1 MKHTLNI
8 PILGFAA
15 YSGTGKTTLLEA
27 LIPKLTKA
35 GLRIGML
42 KHAHHNFDVDQPGKD
57 SHRLRKAG
65 ASQMLISS
73 RNRFALMTETPESES
88 EFDYLLTRFDEDKLD
103 VVLVEGC
110 KNIAFPKIELHREEV
125 GKPWLHPNDENIIA
139 IASDSGEL
147 DSELPQMNI
156 NDLEAIAQFV
166 IQYVQEA
173 KAPKSKEKEAACCDT
188 LSPAFLSVVQGQE
201 KILSLVNTVSETEA
215 CKIEDAYGRVLA
227 DHVVS
232 PVNVPQYTNSAMDGY
247 AIRGDDVERESYQ
260 VVAKVMAGHAYDKPL
275 EVGQAVK
282 IMTGAPTPINGDT
295 VVMREQA
302 SKDGDTVTFNGASI
316 KTGQNVR
323 QAGED
328 LAIGND
334 VFTAGTRLASPEMGM
349 IASLGFGE
357 ANVFRKLKVAVFST
371 GDEVQAPGTEQKA
384 NSIYDSNRFTIMGM
398 LEKLG
403 CEILDF
409 GILEDNEQLMIEAL
423 ENASAQADVVMTSG
437 GVSVGDADYI
447 KLALDKLGQID
458 FWRIN
463 MRPGRPLAFG
473 QINDK
478 PFFGLPGNP
487 VAVMVSFIN
496 FVEPAL
502 RKMQGEQGWK
512 PLKVSAIATENLR
525 SRQGRTEF
533 SRGIYE
539 LDETG
544 RLTVR
549 TTGKQGSGILR
560 SMSEANCL
568 IEISPA
574 VDTVKAGESV
584 TIIPL
589 QAESRP
595 IQNSK
600 VSMSGLFIDYRKIFQ
615 RDSYGS
621 HHSLH
626 LQRPRQRTDVLVPA
640 TPQHSRSSC
649 RSRRYRYH

>member
-27 LIPKLTKA
+27 LLPKLTEA

-42 KHAHHNFDVDQPGKD
+42 KHAHHNFDVDKPGKD
-57 SHRLRKAG
+57 SYRLRKAG
-65 ASQMLISS
+65 ASQMLIAS
-73 RNRFALMTETPESES
+73 RNRFALMTETPEAEA
-88 EFDYLLTRFDEDKLD
+88 EFEYLLTRFDEDKLD

-125 GKPWLHPNDENIIA
+125 GKPWLYPHDENIIA
-139 IASDSGEL
+139 IASDSAEL

-156 NDLEAIAQFV
+156 NDLDAIAQFV
-166 IQYVQEA
+166 LQYVQEA
-173 KAPKSKEKEAACCDT
+173 KAPKSKEKDAACCDT

-201 KILSLVNTVSETEA
+201 KVLSLVNTVSEIEA
-215 CKIEDAYGRVLA
+215 CKIENAYGRVLA
-227 DHVVS
+227 EDIIS

-247 AIRGDDVERESYQ
+247 AIRSDDVDRDSYQ
-260 VVAKVMAGHAYDKPL
+260 IVAEVMAGHAYDQPL

-282 IMTGAPTPINGDT
+282 IMTGAPTPRNGDT

-302 SKDGDTVTFNGASI
+302 SQEGDKVTFNGAHI
-316 KTGQNVR
+316 KAGQNVR

-328 LAIGND
+328 LAIGSD

-473 QINDK
+473 QINNK

-512 PLKVSAIATENLR
+512 PLKVNAIATENLR

-539 LDETG
+539 LDNTG

-574 VDTVKAGESV
+574 IDTVKAGESV

-589 QAESRP
+589 QGR
-595 IQNSK
+595 I
-600 VSMSGLFIDYRKIFQ
+600 
-615 RDSYGS
+615 
-621 HHSLH
+621 
-626 LQRPRQRTDVLVPA
+626 
-640 TPQHSRSSC
+640 
-649 RSRRYRYH
+649 

>member
-27 LIPKLTKA
+27 LLPKLTEA

-42 KHAHHNFDVDQPGKD
+42 KHAHHNFDVDKPGKD
-57 SHRLRKAG
+57 SYRLRKAG
-65 ASQMLISS
+65 ASQMLIAS
-73 RNRFALMTETPESES
+73 RNRFALMTETPEAEA
-88 EFDYLLTRFDEDKLD
+88 EFEYLLTRFDEDNLD

-125 GKPWLHPNDENIIA
+125 GKPWLYPNDENIIA
-139 IASDSGEL
+139 IASDSAEL

-173 KAPKSKEKEAACCDT
+173 KAPKNKEKDAACCDT

-201 KILSLVNTVSETEA
+201 KILSLVNTVSEIEA
-215 CKIEDAYGRVLA
+215 CKIENAYGRVLA
-227 DHVVS
+227 EHIVS

-247 AIRGDDVERESYQ
+247 AIRSDDVDRDSYQ
-260 VVAKVMAGHAYDKPL
+260 IVAEVMAGHAYDKAL

-282 IMTGAPTPINGDT
+282 IMTGAPTPLNGDT

-302 SKDGDTVTFNGASI
+302 SQEGDNVTFNGANI
-316 KTGQNVR
+316 KAGQNVR

-328 LAIGND
+328 LAIGSD

-473 QINDK
+473 QINNK

-512 PLKVSAIATENLR
+512 PLKVNAIAAENLR

-539 LDETG
+539 LDDTG

-574 VDTVKAGESV
+574 IDTVKAGESV

-589 QAESRP
+589 QGR
-595 IQNSK
+595 I
-600 VSMSGLFIDYRKIFQ
+600 
-615 RDSYGS
+615 
-621 HHSLH
+621 
-626 LQRPRQRTDVLVPA
+626 
-640 TPQHSRSSC
+640 
-649 RSRRYRYH
+649 

>member
-27 LIPKLTKA
+27 LLPKLTEA

-88 EFDYLLTRFDEDKLD
+88 EFDYLLTRFDEEKLD

-201 KILSLVNTVSETEA
+201 KILSLVNTVAETEA
-215 CKIEDAYGRVLA
+215 CKIENAYGRVLA

-247 AIRGDDVERESYQ
+247 AIRGDDIERDNYQ
-260 VVAKVMAGHAYDKPL
+260 VVAEVMAGHAYDQPL

-302 SKDGDTVTFNGASI
+302 TQNGDTVTFNGASI

-328 LAIGND
+328 LAIGSD

-371 GDEVQAPGTEQKA
+371 GDEVQAPGTDQKA

-525 SRQGRTEF
+525 SRLGRTEF

-574 VDTVKAGESV
+574 VDTVKTGESV

-589 QAESRP
+589 QGR
-595 IQNSK
+595 I
-600 VSMSGLFIDYRKIFQ
+600 
-615 RDSYGS
+615 
-621 HHSLH
+621 
-626 LQRPRQRTDVLVPA
+626 
-640 TPQHSRSSC
+640 
-649 RSRRYRYH
+649 

>member
-27 LIPKLTKA
+27 LLPKLTEA

-42 KHAHHNFDVDQPGKD
+42 KHAHHNFDVDKPGKD
-57 SHRLRKAG
+57 SYRLRKAG
-65 ASQMLISS
+65 ASQMLIAS
-73 RNRFALMTETPESES
+73 RNRYALMTETPEAEA
-88 EFDYLLTRFDEDKLD
+88 EFEYLLTRFDEDKLD

-125 GKPWLHPNDENIIA
+125 GKPWLYPHDDNIIA
-139 IASDSGEL
+139 IASDSAEL

-156 NDLEAIAQFV
+156 NDLDAIAQFV
-166 IQYVQEA
+166 LQYVQDA
-173 KAPKSKEKEAACCDT
+173 KAPKSKEKDAACCDT

-201 KILSLVNTVSETEA
+201 KILSLVNTVSEIEA
-215 CKIEDAYGRVLA
+215 CKIENAYGRVLA
-227 DHVVS
+227 EHIIS

-247 AIRGDDVERESYQ
+247 AIRNDDVDRDSYQ
-260 VVAKVMAGHAYDKPL
+260 VVAEVMAGHAYDQPL

-282 IMTGAPTPINGDT
+282 IMTGAPTPRNGDT

-302 SKDGDTVTFNGASI
+302 IQEGDKVTFDGANI
-316 KTGQNVR
+316 KAGQNVR

-328 LAIGND
+328 LAIGSD

-473 QINDK
+473 QINNK

-512 PLKVSAIATENLR
+512 PLKVNAIATENLR

-539 LDETG
+539 LDDTG

-574 VDTVKAGESV
+574 IDTVKAGESV

-589 QAESRP
+589 QGR
-595 IQNSK
+595 I
-600 VSMSGLFIDYRKIFQ
+600 
-615 RDSYGS
+615 
-621 HHSLH
+621 
-626 LQRPRQRTDVLVPA
+626 
-640 TPQHSRSSC
+640 
-649 RSRRYRYH
+649 

>member
-1 MKHTLNI
+1 MKHSLNI

-27 LIPKLTKA
+27 LLPKLTEA

-42 KHAHHNFDVDQPGKD
+42 KHAHHNFDVDKPGKD
-57 SHRLRKAG
+57 SYRLRKAG
-65 ASQMLISS
+65 ASQMLIAS
-73 RNRFALMTETPESES
+73 RNRFALMTETPEAEA
-88 EFDYLLTRFDEDKLD
+88 EFEYLLTRFDEDKLD

-125 GKPWLHPNDENIIA
+125 GKPWLYPHDENIIA
-139 IASDSGEL
+139 IASDTAEL

-156 NDLEAIAQFV
+156 NDLDAIAQFV
-166 IQYVQEA
+166 LQYVQEA
-173 KAPKSKEKEAACCDT
+173 KAPKSKEKDAACCDT

-201 KILSLVNTVSETEA
+201 KILSLVNTVSEIEA
-215 CKIEDAYGRVLA
+215 CKIENAYGRVLA
-227 DHVVS
+227 EDIIS

-247 AIRGDDVERESYQ
+247 AIRSDDVDRDSYQ
-260 VVAKVMAGHAYDKPL
+260 VVAEVMAGHAYDQPL

-282 IMTGAPTPINGDT
+282 IMTGAPTPLNGDT

-302 SKDGDTVTFNGASI
+302 SQEGDKVTFNGSNI
-316 KTGQNVR
+316 KAGQNVR

-328 LAIGND
+328 LAIGSD

-473 QINDK
+473 QINNK

-512 PLKVSAIATENLR
+512 PLKVKAIATENLR
-525 SRQGRTEF
+525 SRQGRSEF

-539 LDETG
+539 LDDTG

-574 VDTVKAGESV
+574 IDTVKAGESV

-589 QAESRP
+589 QGR
-595 IQNSK
+595 I
-600 VSMSGLFIDYRKIFQ
+600 
-615 RDSYGS
+615 
-621 HHSLH
+621 
-626 LQRPRQRTDVLVPA
+626 
-640 TPQHSRSSC
+640 
-649 RSRRYRYH
+649 

>member
-27 LIPKLTKA
+27 LLPKLTEA

-42 KHAHHNFDVDQPGKD
+42 KHAHHNFDVDKPGKD
-57 SHRLRKAG
+57 SYRLRKAG
-65 ASQMLISS
+65 ASQMLIAS
-73 RNRFALMTETPESES
+73 RNRFALMTETPEAEA
-88 EFDYLLTRFDEDKLD
+88 EFEYLLTRFDEDMLD

-125 GKPWLHPNDENIIA
+125 GKPWLYPNDENIIA
-139 IASDSGEL
+139 IASDGGEL

-166 IQYVQEA
+166 IQYVQDA
-173 KAPKSKEKEAACCDT
+173 KAPKNKEKEAACCDT

-201 KILSLVNTVSETEA
+201 KILSLVNTVSEIEA
-215 CKIEDAYGRVLA
+215 CKIENAYGRVLA
-227 DHVVS
+227 EHIVS

-247 AIRGDDVERESYQ
+247 AIRSDDVDRDSYQ
-260 VVAKVMAGHAYDKPL
+260 VIAEVMAGHAYDQPL

-282 IMTGAPTPINGDT
+282 IMTGAPTPRNGDT

-302 SKDGDTVTFNGASI
+302 IQEGDKVTFNGANI
-316 KTGQNVR
+316 KAGQNVR

-328 LAIGND
+328 LAIGSD

-371 GDEVQAPGTEQKA
+371 GDEVQPPGTEQKA

-473 QINDK
+473 QINNK

-512 PLKVSAIATENLR
+512 PLKVNAIATENLR

-533 SRGIYE
+533 SRGVYE
-539 LDETG
+539 LDATG

-574 VDTVKAGESV
+574 IDTVKAGESV

-589 QAESRP
+589 QGR
-595 IQNSK
+595 I
-600 VSMSGLFIDYRKIFQ
+600 
-615 RDSYGS
+615 
-621 HHSLH
+621 
-626 LQRPRQRTDVLVPA
+626 
-640 TPQHSRSSC
+640 
-649 RSRRYRYH
+649 

>member
-27 LIPKLTKA
+27 LLPKLAEA

-42 KHAHHNFDVDQPGKD
+42 KHAHHNFDVDKPGKD
-57 SHRLRKAG
+57 SYRLRKAG
-65 ASQMLISS
+65 ASQMLIAS
-73 RNRFALMTETPESES
+73 RNRFALMTETPEAEA
-88 EFDYLLTRFDEDKLD
+88 EFEYLLTRFDEDKLD

-125 GKPWLHPNDENIIA
+125 GKPWLYPHDENIIA
-139 IASDSGEL
+139 IASDSAEL

-156 NDLEAIAQFV
+156 NDLDAIAQFV
-166 IQYVQEA
+166 LQYVQEA
-173 KAPKSKEKEAACCDT
+173 KAPKSKEKDAACCDT

-201 KILSLVNTVSETEA
+201 KILSLVNTVSEIEA
-215 CKIEDAYGRVLA
+215 CKIENAYGRVLA
-227 DHVVS
+227 EYIVS

-247 AIRGDDVERESYQ
+247 AIRSDDVDRDSYQ
-260 VVAKVMAGHAYDKPL
+260 VVAEVMAGHAYDQPL

-282 IMTGAPTPINGDT
+282 IMTGAPTPLNGDT

-302 SKDGDTVTFNGASI
+302 SQEGDKVTFNGAHI
-316 KTGQNVR
+316 KAGQNVR

-328 LAIGND
+328 LTIGSD

-473 QINDK
+473 QINNK

-512 PLKVSAIATENLR
+512 PLKVNAIATENLR

-539 LDETG
+539 LDDTG

-549 TTGKQGSGILR
+549 TTGKQGSGILH

-574 VDTVKAGESV
+574 IDTVKAGESV

-589 QAESRP
+589 QGR
-595 IQNSK
+595 I
-600 VSMSGLFIDYRKIFQ
+600 
-615 RDSYGS
+615 
-621 HHSLH
+621 
-626 LQRPRQRTDVLVPA
+626 
-640 TPQHSRSSC
+640 
-649 RSRRYRYH
+649 

>member
-27 LIPKLTKA
+27 LLPKLTEA

-42 KHAHHNFDVDQPGKD
+42 KHAHHNFDVDKPGKD
-57 SHRLRKAG
+57 SYRLRKAG
-65 ASQMLISS
+65 ASQMLIAS
-73 RNRFALMTETPESES
+73 RNRFALMTETPEAEA
-88 EFDYLLTRFDEDKLD
+88 EFEYLLTRFDEDKLD

-125 GKPWLHPNDENIIA
+125 GKPWLYPHDENIIA
-139 IASDSGEL
+139 IASDSAEL

-173 KAPKSKEKEAACCDT
+173 KAPKNKEKEAACCDT

-201 KILSLVNTVSETEA
+201 KILSLVNTVSEIEA
-215 CKIEDAYGRVLA
+215 CKIENAYGRVLA
-227 DHVVS
+227 EHIIS

-247 AIRGDDVERESYQ
+247 AIRSDDVDRDSYQ
-260 VVAKVMAGHAYDKPL
+260 VIAEVMAGHAYDQPL

-282 IMTGAPTPINGDT
+282 IMTGAPTPLNGDT

-302 SKDGDTVTFNGASI
+302 SQEGDKVTFNGANI
-316 KTGQNVR
+316 KAGQNVR

-328 LAIGND
+328 LVIGSD

-473 QINDK
+473 QINNK

-512 PLKVSAIATENLR
+512 PLKVNAIATENLR

-539 LDETG
+539 LDDTG

-574 VDTVKAGESV
+574 IDTVKAGESV

-589 QAESRP
+589 QGR
-595 IQNSK
+595 I
-600 VSMSGLFIDYRKIFQ
+600 
-615 RDSYGS
+615 
-621 HHSLH
+621 
-626 LQRPRQRTDVLVPA
+626 
-640 TPQHSRSSC
+640 
-649 RSRRYRYH
+649 

>member
-27 LIPKLTKA
+27 LLPKLTEA

-42 KHAHHNFDVDQPGKD
+42 KHAHHNFDVDKPGKD
-57 SHRLRKAG
+57 SYRLRKAG
-65 ASQMLISS
+65 ASQMLIAS
-73 RNRFALMTETPESES
+73 RNRFALMTETPEAEA
-88 EFDYLLTRFDEDKLD
+88 EFEYLLTRFDEDMLD

-125 GKPWLHPNDENIIA
+125 GKPWLYPNDENIIA
-139 IASDSGEL
+139 IASDGGEL

-173 KAPKSKEKEAACCDT
+173 NAPKNKEKEAACCDT

-201 KILSLVNTVSETEA
+201 KILSLVNTVSEIEA
-215 CKIEDAYGRVLA
+215 CKIENAYGRVLA
-227 DHVVS
+227 EHIVS

-247 AIRGDDVERESYQ
+247 AIRSDDVDRDSYQ
-260 VVAKVMAGHAYDKPL
+260 VVAEVMAGHAYEQPL
-275 EVGQAVK
+275 EVGQTVK
-282 IMTGAPTPINGDT
+282 IMTGAPTPRNGDT

-302 SKDGDTVTFNGASI
+302 IQEGDKVTFNGANI
-316 KTGQNVR
+316 KAGQNVR

-328 LAIGND
+328 LAIGSD

-473 QINDK
+473 QINNK

-512 PLKVSAIATENLR
+512 PLKVNAIATENLR

-533 SRGIYE
+533 SRGVYE
-539 LDETG
+539 LDATG

-574 VDTVKAGESV
+574 IDTVKAGESV

-589 QAESRP
+589 QGR
-595 IQNSK
+595 I
-600 VSMSGLFIDYRKIFQ
+600 
-615 RDSYGS
+615 
-621 HHSLH
+621 
-626 LQRPRQRTDVLVPA
+626 
-640 TPQHSRSSC
+640 
-649 RSRRYRYH
+649 

>member
-27 LIPKLTKA
+27 LLPKLTEA

-42 KHAHHNFDVDQPGKD
+42 KHAHHNFDVDKPGKD
-57 SHRLRKAG
+57 SYRLRKAG
-65 ASQMLISS
+65 ASQMLIAS
-73 RNRFALMTETPESES
+73 RNRFALMTETPEAEA
-88 EFDYLLTRFDEDKLD
+88 EFEYLLTRFDEDKLD

-125 GKPWLHPNDENIIA
+125 GKPWLYPHDENIIA
-139 IASDSGEL
+139 IASDSAEL

-156 NDLEAIAQFV
+156 NDLDAIAQFV
-166 IQYVQEA
+166 LQYVQDA
-173 KAPKSKEKEAACCDT
+173 KAPKSKEKDAACCDT

-201 KILSLVNTVSETEA
+201 KILSLVNTVSEIEA
-215 CKIEDAYGRVLA
+215 CKIENAYGRVLA
-227 DHVVS
+227 EDIIS

-247 AIRGDDVERESYQ
+247 AIRSDDVDRDSYQ
-260 VVAKVMAGHAYDKPL
+260 IVAEVMAGHAYDQPL

-282 IMTGAPTPINGDT
+282 IMTGAPTPRNGDT

-302 SKDGDTVTFNGASI
+302 SQEGDKVTFNGANI
-316 KTGQNVR
+316 KAGQNVR

-328 LAIGND
+328 LAIGSD
-334 VFTAGTRLASPEMGM
+334 VFTVGTRLASPEMGM

-473 QINDK
+473 QINNK

-512 PLKVSAIATENLR
+512 PLKVNAIATENLR

-539 LDETG
+539 LDNTG

-574 VDTVKAGESV
+574 IDTVKAGESV

-589 QAESRP
+589 QGR
-595 IQNSK
+595 I
-600 VSMSGLFIDYRKIFQ
+600 
-615 RDSYGS
+615 
-621 HHSLH
+621 
-626 LQRPRQRTDVLVPA
+626 
-640 TPQHSRSSC
+640 
-649 RSRRYRYH
+649 

>member
-27 LIPKLTKA
+27 LLPKLTDA

-147 DSELPQMNI
+147 DSDLPQMNI

-166 IQYVQEA
+166 IEYVQEA

-260 VVAKVMAGHAYDKPL
+260 VVAEVMAGHAYDQPL

-302 SKDGDTVTFNGASI
+302 KQDGDTVTFNGASI

-328 LAIGND
+328 LAIGSD

-589 QAESRP
+589 QGR
-595 IQNSK
+595 I
-600 VSMSGLFIDYRKIFQ
+600 
-615 RDSYGS
+615 
-621 HHSLH
+621 
-626 LQRPRQRTDVLVPA
+626 
-640 TPQHSRSSC
+640 
-649 RSRRYRYH
+649 

>member
-27 LIPKLTKA
+27 LLPKLTEA

-42 KHAHHNFDVDQPGKD
+42 KHAHHNFDVDKPGKD
-57 SHRLRKAG
+57 SYRLRKAG
-65 ASQMLISS
+65 ASQMLIAS
-73 RNRFALMTETPESES
+73 RNRFALMTETPEAEA
-88 EFDYLLTRFDEDKLD
+88 EFEYLLTRFDEDKLD

-125 GKPWLHPNDENIIA
+125 GKPWLYPHDENIIA
-139 IASDSGEL
+139 IASDTAEL

-156 NDLEAIAQFV
+156 NDLDAIAQFV
-166 IQYVQEA
+166 LQYVQDA
-173 KAPKSKEKEAACCDT
+173 KAPKSKEKDAACCDT
-188 LSPAFLSVVQGQE
+188 LSPAFLSMVQGQE
-201 KILSLVNTVSETEA
+201 KILSLVNTVSEIEA
-215 CKIEDAYGRVLA
+215 CKIENAYGRVLA
-227 DHVVS
+227 EDIIS

-247 AIRGDDVERESYQ
+247 AIRSDDVDRSSYQ
-260 VVAKVMAGHAYDKPL
+260 IVAEVMAGHAYDQPL

-282 IMTGAPTPINGDT
+282 IMTGAPTPRNGDT

-302 SKDGDTVTFNGASI
+302 SQEGDKVTFNGAHI
-316 KTGQNVR
+316 KAGQNVR

-328 LAIGND
+328 LAIGSD

-473 QINDK
+473 QINNK

-512 PLKVSAIATENLR
+512 PLKVNAIATENLR

-539 LDETG
+539 LDDTG

-574 VDTVKAGESV
+574 IDTVKAGESV

-589 QAESRP
+589 QGR
-595 IQNSK
+595 I
-600 VSMSGLFIDYRKIFQ
+600 
-615 RDSYGS
+615 
-621 HHSLH
+621 
-626 LQRPRQRTDVLVPA
+626 
-640 TPQHSRSSC
+640 
-649 RSRRYRYH
+649 

>member
-27 LIPKLTKA
+27 LLPKLTEA

-42 KHAHHNFDVDQPGKD
+42 KHAHHNFDVDKPGKD
-57 SHRLRKAG
+57 SYRLRKAG
-65 ASQMLISS
+65 ASQMLIAS
-73 RNRFALMTETPESES
+73 RNRFALMTETPEAEA
-88 EFDYLLTRFDEDKLD
+88 EFEYLLTRFDEDKLD

-125 GKPWLHPNDENIIA
+125 GKPWLYPHDENIIA
-139 IASDSGEL
+139 IASDSAEL

-156 NDLEAIAQFV
+156 NDLDAIAQF
-166 IQYVQEA
+166 ILQYVQDA
-173 KAPKSKEKEAACCDT
+173 KAPKSKEKDAACCDT

-201 KILSLVNTVSETEA
+201 KILSLVNTVSEIEA
-215 CKIEDAYGRVLA
+215 CKIENAYGRVLA
-227 DHVVS
+227 EDIIS

-247 AIRGDDVERESYQ
+247 AIRSDDVDRDSYQ
-260 VVAKVMAGHAYDKPL
+260 VVAEVMAGHAYDQPL
-275 EVGQAVK
+275 QVGQAVK
-282 IMTGAPTPINGDT
+282 IMTGAPTPLNGDT

-302 SKDGDTVTFNGASI
+302 SQEGDKVTFNGAHI
-316 KTGQNVR
+316 KAGQNVR

-328 LAIGND
+328 LAIGSD

-473 QINDK
+473 QINNK

-512 PLKVSAIATENLR
+512 PLKVNAIATENLR

-539 LDETG
+539 LDDTG

-574 VDTVKAGESV
+574 IDTVKAGESV

-589 QAESRP
+589 QGR
-595 IQNSK
+595 I
-600 VSMSGLFIDYRKIFQ
+600 
-615 RDSYGS
+615 
-621 HHSLH
+621 
-626 LQRPRQRTDVLVPA
+626 
-640 TPQHSRSSC
+640 
-649 RSRRYRYH
+649 

>member
-27 LIPKLTKA
+27 LLPKLTEA

-42 KHAHHNFDVDQPGKD
+42 KHAHHNFDVDKPGKD
-57 SHRLRKAG
+57 SYRLRKAG
-65 ASQMLISS
+65 ASQMLIAS
-73 RNRFALMTETPESES
+73 RNRFALMTETPEAEA
-88 EFDYLLTRFDEDKLD
+88 EFEYLLTRFDEDKLD

-125 GKPWLHPNDENIIA
+125 GKPWLYPHDENIIA
-139 IASDSGEL
+139 IASDTAEL

-156 NDLEAIAQFV
+156 NDLDAIAQFV
-166 IQYVQEA
+166 LQYVQEA
-173 KAPKSKEKEAACCDT
+173 KAPKSKEKDAACCDT

-201 KILSLVNTVSETEA
+201 KILSLVNTVSEIEA
-215 CKIEDAYGRVLA
+215 CKIENAYGRVLA
-227 DHVVS
+227 EHIIS

-247 AIRGDDVERESYQ
+247 AIRSDDVDRSSYQ
-260 VVAKVMAGHAYDKPL
+260 IVAEVMAGHAYDQPL

-282 IMTGAPTPINGDT
+282 IMTGAPTPRNGDT

-302 SKDGDTVTFNGASI
+302 SQEGDKVTFNGSNI
-316 KTGQNVR
+316 KAGQNVR

-328 LAIGND
+328 LAIGSD

-357 ANVFRKLKVAVFST
+357 ANVFRKLRVAVFST

-473 QINDK
+473 QINNK

-512 PLKVSAIATENLR
+512 PLKVNAIATENLR

-539 LDETG
+539 LDDTG

-574 VDTVKAGESV
+574 IDTVKAGESV

-589 QAESRP
+589 QGR
-595 IQNSK
+595 I
-600 VSMSGLFIDYRKIFQ
+600 
-615 RDSYGS
+615 
-621 HHSLH
+621 
-626 LQRPRQRTDVLVPA
+626 
-640 TPQHSRSSC
+640 
-649 RSRRYRYH
+649 

>member
-27 LIPKLTKA
+27 LLPKLTEA

-88 EFDYLLTRFDEDKLD
+88 EFDYLLTRFDEEKLD

-188 LSPAFLSVVQGQE
+188 LSPAFLSVAQGQE
-201 KILSLVNTVSETEA
+201 KILSLVNTVAETEA

-260 VVAKVMAGHAYDKPL
+260 VVAEVMAGHAYDQPL

-302 SKDGDTVTFNGASI
+302 TQDGDTVTFNGASI

-328 LAIGND
+328 LAIGSD

-371 GDEVQAPGTEQKA
+371 GDEVQAPGTDQKA

-423 ENASAQADVVMTSG
+423 EKASAQADVVMTSG

-574 VDTVKAGESV
+574 VDIVKTGESV

-589 QAESRP
+589 QGR
-595 IQNSK
+595 I
-600 VSMSGLFIDYRKIFQ
+600 
-615 RDSYGS
+615 
-621 HHSLH
+621 
-626 LQRPRQRTDVLVPA
+626 
-640 TPQHSRSSC
+640 
-649 RSRRYRYH
+649 

>member
-27 LIPKLTKA
+27 LLPKLTEA

-42 KHAHHNFDVDQPGKD
+42 KHAHHNFDVDKPGKD
-57 SHRLRKAG
+57 SYRLRKAG
-65 ASQMLISS
+65 ASQMLIAS
-73 RNRFALMTETPESES
+73 RNRFALMTETPEAEA
-88 EFDYLLTRFDEDKLD
+88 EFEYLLTRFDEDKLD

-125 GKPWLHPNDENIIA
+125 GKPWLYPHDENIIA
-139 IASDSGEL
+139 IASDTAEL

-156 NDLEAIAQFV
+156 NDLDAIAQFV
-166 IQYVQEA
+166 LQYVQDA
-173 KAPKSKEKEAACCDT
+173 KAPKSKEKDAACCDT

-201 KILSLVNTVSETEA
+201 KILSLVNTVSEIEA
-215 CKIEDAYGRVLA
+215 CKIENAYGRVLA
-227 DHVVS
+227 EDIIS

-247 AIRGDDVERESYQ
+247 AIRSDDVDRDSYQ
-260 VVAKVMAGHAYDKPL
+260 IVAEVMAGHAYDQPL

-282 IMTGAPTPINGDT
+282 IMTGAPTPRNGDT

-302 SKDGDTVTFNGASI
+302 SQEGDKVTFNGANI
-316 KTGQNVR
+316 KAGQNVR

-328 LAIGND
+328 LAIGSD
-334 VFTAGTRLASPEMGM
+334 VFTVGTRLASPEMGM

-473 QINDK
+473 QINNK

-512 PLKVSAIATENLR
+512 PLKVNAIATENLR

-539 LDETG
+539 LDDTG

-574 VDTVKAGESV
+574 IDTVKAGESV

-589 QAESRP
+589 QGR
-595 IQNSK
+595 I
-600 VSMSGLFIDYRKIFQ
+600 
-615 RDSYGS
+615 
-621 HHSLH
+621 
-626 LQRPRQRTDVLVPA
+626 
-640 TPQHSRSSC
+640 
-649 RSRRYRYH
+649 

>member
-27 LIPKLTKA
+27 LLPKLTEA

-42 KHAHHNFDVDQPGKD
+42 KHAHHNFDVDKPGKD
-57 SHRLRKAG
+57 SYRLRKAG
-65 ASQMLISS
+65 ASQMLIAS
-73 RNRFALMTETPESES
+73 RNRFALMTETPEAEA
-88 EFDYLLTRFDEDKLD
+88 EFEYLLTRFDEDKLD

-125 GKPWLHPNDENIIA
+125 GKPWLYPHDENIIA
-139 IASDSGEL
+139 IASDTAEL

-156 NDLEAIAQFV
+156 NDLDAIAQFV
-166 IQYVQEA
+166 LQYVQDA
-173 KAPKSKEKEAACCDT
+173 KAPKSKEKDAASCDT

-201 KILSLVNTVSETEA
+201 KILSLVNTVSEIEA
-215 CKIEDAYGRVLA
+215 CKIENAYGRVLA
-227 DHVVS
+227 EHIIS

-247 AIRGDDVERESYQ
+247 AIRSDDVDRDSYQ
-260 VVAKVMAGHAYDKPL
+260 VVAEVMAGHAYDQPL

-282 IMTGAPTPINGDT
+282 IMTGAPTPLNSNT

-302 SKDGDTVTFNGASI
+302 SQEGDKVTFNGAHI
-316 KTGQNVR
+316 KAGQNVR

-328 LAIGND
+328 LTIGSD

-357 ANVFRKLKVAVFST
+357 TNVFRKLKVAVFST

-473 QINDK
+473 QINNK

-512 PLKVSAIATENLR
+512 PLKVNAISTENLR

-539 LDETG
+539 LDDTG

-574 VDTVKAGESV
+574 IDTVKAGESV

-589 QAESRP
+589 QGR
-595 IQNSK
+595 I
-600 VSMSGLFIDYRKIFQ
+600 
-615 RDSYGS
+615 
-621 HHSLH
+621 
-626 LQRPRQRTDVLVPA
+626 
-640 TPQHSRSSC
+640 
-649 RSRRYRYH
+649 

>member
-8 PILGFAA
+8 PIIGFAA

-27 LIPKLTKA
+27 LLPKLTEA

-42 KHAHHNFDVDQPGKD
+42 KHAHHNFDVDKPGKD
-57 SHRLRKAG
+57 SYRLRKAG
-65 ASQMLISS
+65 ASQMLIAS
-73 RNRFALMTETPESES
+73 RNRFALMTETPEAEA
-88 EFDYLLTRFDEDKLD
+88 EFEYLLTRFDEDKLD

-125 GKPWLHPNDENIIA
+125 GKPWLYPHDENIIA
-139 IASDSGEL
+139 IASDTAEL

-156 NDLEAIAQFV
+156 NDLDAIAQFV
-166 IQYVQEA
+166 LQYVQEA
-173 KAPKSKEKEAACCDT
+173 KAPKSKEKDAACCDT

-201 KILSLVNTVSETEA
+201 KILSLVNTVSEIEA
-215 CKIEDAYGRVLA
+215 CKIENAYGRVLA
-227 DHVVS
+227 EDIIS

-247 AIRGDDVERESYQ
+247 AIRSDDVDRDSYQ
-260 VVAKVMAGHAYDKPL
+260 VVAEVMAGHAYDQPL

-282 IMTGAPTPINGDT
+282 IMTGAPTPLNGDT

-302 SKDGDTVTFNGASI
+302 SQEGDNVTFNGAHI
-316 KTGQNVR
+316 KAGQNVR

-328 LAIGND
+328 LAIGSD

-473 QINDK
+473 QINNK

-512 PLKVSAIATENLR
+512 PLKVNAIATENLR

-533 SRGIYE
+533 SRGVYE
-539 LDETG
+539 LDDTG

-574 VDTVKAGESV
+574 IDTVKAGESV

-589 QAESRP
+589 QGR
-595 IQNSK
+595 I
-600 VSMSGLFIDYRKIFQ
+600 
-615 RDSYGS
+615 
-621 HHSLH
+621 
-626 LQRPRQRTDVLVPA
+626 
-640 TPQHSRSSC
+640 
-649 RSRRYRYH
+649 

>member
-27 LIPKLTKA
+27 LLPKLTEA

-42 KHAHHNFDVDQPGKD
+42 KHAHHNFDVDKPGKD
-57 SHRLRKAG
+57 SYRLRKAG
-65 ASQMLISS
+65 ASQMLIAS
-73 RNRFALMTETPESES
+73 RNRFALMTETPEAEA
-88 EFDYLLTRFDEDKLD
+88 EFEFLLTRFDEDKLD

-125 GKPWLHPNDENIIA
+125 GKPWLYPNDENIIA
-139 IASDSGEL
+139 IASDGGEL

-173 KAPKSKEKEAACCDT
+173 KAPKNKEKEAACCDT

-201 KILSLVNTVSETEA
+201 KILSLVNTVSEIEA
-215 CKIEDAYGRVLA
+215 CKIENAYGRVLA
-227 DHVVS
+227 EHIVS

-247 AIRGDDVERESYQ
+247 AIRSDDVDRDSYQ
-260 VVAKVMAGHAYDKPL
+260 VVVEVMAGHAYDQPL
-275 EVGQAVK
+275 DVGQAVK
-282 IMTGAPTPINGDT
+282 IMTGAPTPRNGDT

-302 SKDGDTVTFNGASI
+302 SQEGDKVTFNGANI
-316 KTGQNVR
+316 KAGQNVR

-328 LAIGND
+328 LAIGSD

-357 ANVFRKLKVAVFST
+357 ANVFRKVKVAVFST

-409 GILEDNEQLMIEAL
+409 GILEDNEKLMIEAL

-473 QINDK
+473 QINNK

-512 PLKVSAIATENLR
+512 PLKVNAIATENLR

-533 SRGIYE
+533 SRGVYE
-539 LDETG
+539 LDATG

-574 VDTVKAGESV
+574 IDTVKAGESV

-589 QAESRP
+589 QGR
-595 IQNSK
+595 I
-600 VSMSGLFIDYRKIFQ
+600 
-615 RDSYGS
+615 
-621 HHSLH
+621 
-626 LQRPRQRTDVLVPA
+626 
-640 TPQHSRSSC
+640 
-649 RSRRYRYH
+649 

>member
-27 LIPKLTKA
+27 LLPKLTEA

-42 KHAHHNFDVDQPGKD
+42 KHAHHNFDVDKPGKD
-57 SHRLRKAG
+57 SYRLRKAG
-65 ASQMLISS
+65 ASQMLIAS
-73 RNRFALMTETPESES
+73 RNRFALMTETPEAEA
-88 EFDYLLTRFDEDKLD
+88 EFEYLLTRFDEDKLD

-125 GKPWLHPNDENIIA
+125 GKPWLYPHDDNIIA
-139 IASDSGEL
+139 IASDTAEL

-156 NDLEAIAQFV
+156 NDLDAIAQFV
-166 IQYVQEA
+166 LQYVQEA
-173 KAPKSKEKEAACCDT
+173 KAPKSKEKDAACCDT

-201 KILSLVNTVSETEA
+201 KILSLVNTVSEIEA
-215 CKIEDAYGRVLA
+215 CKIENAYGRVLA
-227 DHVVS
+227 EHIVS

-247 AIRGDDVERESYQ
+247 AIRSDDVDRDSYQ
-260 VVAKVMAGHAYDKPL
+260 VVAEVMAGHAYDQPL

-282 IMTGAPTPINGDT
+282 IMTGAPTPLNGDT

-302 SKDGDTVTFNGASI
+302 SQEGDKVTFDGANI
-316 KTGQNVR
+316 KAGQNVR

-328 LAIGND
+328 LAIGSD

-463 MRPGRPLAFG
+463 IRPGRPLAFG
-473 QINDK
+473 QINNK

-512 PLKVSAIATENLR
+512 PLKVNAIATENLR

-539 LDETG
+539 LDDTG

-574 VDTVKAGESV
+574 IDTVKAGESV

-589 QAESRP
+589 QGR
-595 IQNSK
+595 I
-600 VSMSGLFIDYRKIFQ
+600 
-615 RDSYGS
+615 
-621 HHSLH
+621 
-626 LQRPRQRTDVLVPA
+626 
-640 TPQHSRSSC
+640 
-649 RSRRYRYH
+649 

>member
-27 LIPKLTKA
+27 LLPKLTEA

-42 KHAHHNFDVDQPGKD
+42 KHAHHNFDVDKPGKD
-57 SHRLRKAG
+57 SYRLRKAG
-65 ASQMLISS
+65 ASQMLIAS
-73 RNRFALMTETPESES
+73 RNRFALMTETPEAEA
-88 EFDYLLTRFDEDKLD
+88 EFEYLLTRFDEDKLD

-125 GKPWLHPNDENIIA
+125 GKPWLYPHDENIIA
-139 IASDSGEL
+139 IASDSAEL

-156 NDLEAIAQFV
+156 NDLDAIAQFV
-166 IQYVQEA
+166 LQYVQDA
-173 KAPKSKEKEAACCDT
+173 KAPKSKEKDAACCDT

-201 KILSLVNTVSETEA
+201 KILSLVNTVSEIEA
-215 CKIEDAYGRVLA
+215 CKIENAYGRVLA
-227 DHVVS
+227 EHIIS

-247 AIRGDDVERESYQ
+247 AIRSDDVDRDSYQ
-260 VVAKVMAGHAYDKPL
+260 VVAEVMAGHAYDQPL
-275 EVGQAVK
+275 QVGQAVK
-282 IMTGAPTPINGDT
+282 IMTGAPTPLNGDT

-302 SKDGDTVTFNGASI
+302 SQEGDKVTFNGAHI
-316 KTGQNVR
+316 KAGQNVR

-328 LAIGND
+328 LAIGSD

-349 IASLGFGE
+349 TASLGFGE

-473 QINDK
+473 QINNK

-512 PLKVSAIATENLR
+512 PLKVNAIATENLR

-539 LDETG
+539 LDDTG

-574 VDTVKAGESV
+574 IDTVKAGESV

-589 QAESRP
+589 QGR
-595 IQNSK
+595 I
-600 VSMSGLFIDYRKIFQ
+600 
-615 RDSYGS
+615 
-621 HHSLH
+621 
-626 LQRPRQRTDVLVPA
+626 
-640 TPQHSRSSC
+640 
-649 RSRRYRYH
+649 

>member
-27 LIPKLTKA
+27 LLPKLTEA

-42 KHAHHNFDVDQPGKD
+42 KHAHHNFDVDKPGKD
-57 SHRLRKAG
+57 SYRLRKAG
-65 ASQMLISS
+65 ASQMLIAS
-73 RNRFALMTETPESES
+73 RNRFALMTETPEAEA
-88 EFDYLLTRFDEDKLD
+88 EFEYLLTRFDEDKLD

-125 GKPWLHPNDENIIA
+125 GKPWLYPHDENIIA
-139 IASDSGEL
+139 IASDSAEL

-156 NDLEAIAQFV
+156 NDLDAIAQFV
-166 IQYVQEA
+166 LQYVQDA
-173 KAPKSKEKEAACCDT
+173 KAPKSKEKDAACCDT

-201 KILSLVNTVSETEA
+201 KVLSLVNTVSEIEA
-215 CKIEDAYGRVLA
+215 CKIENAYGRVLA
-227 DHVVS
+227 EDIIS

-247 AIRGDDVERESYQ
+247 AIRSDDVDRDSYQ
-260 VVAKVMAGHAYDKPL
+260 VVAEVMAGHAYDQPL

-282 IMTGAPTPINGDT
+282 IMTGAPTPLNGDT

-302 SKDGDTVTFNGASI
+302 SQEGDKVTFDGANI
-316 KTGQNVR
+316 KAGQNVR

-328 LAIGND
+328 LAIGSD

-473 QINDK
+473 QINNK

-512 PLKVSAIATENLR
+512 PLKVNAIATENLR

-539 LDETG
+539 LDDTD

-574 VDTVKAGESV
+574 IDTVKAGESV

-589 QAESRP
+589 QGR
-595 IQNSK
+595 I
-600 VSMSGLFIDYRKIFQ
+600 
-615 RDSYGS
+615 
-621 HHSLH
+621 
-626 LQRPRQRTDVLVPA
+626 
-640 TPQHSRSSC
+640 
-649 RSRRYRYH
+649 

>member
-27 LIPKLTKA
+27 LLPKLTEA

-42 KHAHHNFDVDQPGKD
+42 KHAHHNFDVDKPGKD
-57 SHRLRKAG
+57 SYRLRKAG
-65 ASQMLISS
+65 ASQMLIAS
-73 RNRFALMTETPESES
+73 RNRFALMTETPEAEA
-88 EFDYLLTRFDEDKLD
+88 EFEYLLTRFDEDKLD

-125 GKPWLHPNDENIIA
+125 GKPWLYPHDENIIA
-139 IASDSGEL
+139 IASDSAEL

-156 NDLEAIAQFV
+156 NDLNAIAQFV
-166 IQYVQEA
+166 LQYVQDA
-173 KAPKSKEKEAACCDT
+173 KAPKSKEKDAACCDT

-201 KILSLVNTVSETEA
+201 KILSLVNTVSEIEA
-215 CKIEDAYGRVLA
+215 CKIENAYGRVLA
-227 DHVVS
+227 EHIIS

-247 AIRGDDVERESYQ
+247 AIRSDDIERDSYQ
-260 VVAKVMAGHAYDKPL
+260 VVAEVMAGHAYDQPL

-282 IMTGAPTPINGDT
+282 IMTGAPTPLNGDT

-302 SKDGDTVTFNGASI
+302 SQEGDKVTFNGANI
-316 KTGQNVR
+316 KAGQNVR

-328 LAIGND
+328 LAIGSD

-473 QINDK
+473 QINNK

-512 PLKVSAIATENLR
+512 PLKVNAIATENLR

-539 LDETG
+539 LDNTG

-574 VDTVKAGESV
+574 IDTVKAGESV

-589 QAESRP
+589 QGR
-595 IQNSK
+595 I
-600 VSMSGLFIDYRKIFQ
+600 
-615 RDSYGS
+615 
-621 HHSLH
+621 
-626 LQRPRQRTDVLVPA
+626 
-640 TPQHSRSSC
+640 
-649 RSRRYRYH
+649 

>member
-27 LIPKLTKA
+27 LLPKLTEA

-42 KHAHHNFDVDQPGKD
+42 KHAHHNFDVDKPGKD
-57 SHRLRKAG
+57 SYRLRKAG
-65 ASQMLISS
+65 ASQMLIAS
-73 RNRFALMTETPESES
+73 RNRYALMTETPEAEA
-88 EFDYLLTRFDEDKLD
+88 EFEYLLTRFDEDKLD

-110 KNIAFPKIELHREEV
+110 KNIAFPKIELHREQV
-125 GKPWLHPNDENIIA
+125 GKPWLYPHDDNIIA
-139 IASDSGEL
+139 IASDSAEL

-156 NDLEAIAQFV
+156 NDLDAIAQFV
-166 IQYVQEA
+166 LQYVQDA
-173 KAPKSKEKEAACCDT
+173 KAPKSKEKDAACCDT

-201 KILSLVNTVSETEA
+201 KILSLVNTVSEIEA
-215 CKIEDAYGRVLA
+215 CKIENAYGRVLA
-227 DHVVS
+227 EHIIS

-247 AIRGDDVERESYQ
+247 AIRSDDVDRDSYQ
-260 VVAKVMAGHAYDKPL
+260 VVAEVMAGHAYDQPL

-282 IMTGAPTPINGDT
+282 IMTGAPTPLNGDT

-302 SKDGDTVTFNGASI
+302 SQEGDKVTFNGSNI
-316 KTGQNVR
+316 KAGQNVR

-328 LAIGND
+328 LAIGSD

-398 LEKLG
+398 LEKLS

-473 QINDK
+473 QINNK

-512 PLKVSAIATENLR
+512 PLKVNAIATENLR

-539 LDETG
+539 LDDTG

-574 VDTVKAGESV
+574 IDTVKAGESV

-589 QAESRP
+589 QGR
-595 IQNSK
+595 I
-600 VSMSGLFIDYRKIFQ
+600 
-615 RDSYGS
+615 
-621 HHSLH
+621 
-626 LQRPRQRTDVLVPA
+626 
-640 TPQHSRSSC
+640 
-649 RSRRYRYH
+649 

>member
-27 LIPKLTKA
+27 LLPKLTEA

-42 KHAHHNFDVDQPGKD
+42 KHAHHNFDVDKPGKD
-57 SHRLRKAG
+57 SYRLRKAG
-65 ASQMLISS
+65 ASQMLIAS
-73 RNRFALMTETPESES
+73 RNRFALMTETPEAEA

-125 GKPWLHPNDENIIA
+125 GKPWLYPHDDNIIA
-139 IASDSGEL
+139 IASDSAEL

-156 NDLEAIAQFV
+156 NDLDAIAQFV
-166 IQYVQEA
+166 LQYVQDT
-173 KAPKSKEKEAACCDT
+173 KAPKSKEKDAACCDT

-201 KILSLVNTVSETEA
+201 KILSLVNTVSEIEA
-215 CKIEDAYGRVLA
+215 CKIENAYGRVLA
-227 DHVVS
+227 EHIIS

-247 AIRGDDVERESYQ
+247 AIRSDDVDRDSYQ
-260 VVAKVMAGHAYDKPL
+260 VVAEVMAGHTYDQPL

-282 IMTGAPTPINGDT
+282 IMTGAPTPLNGDT

-302 SKDGDTVTFNGASI
+302 SQEGDKVTFNGANI
-316 KTGQNVR
+316 KAGQNVR

-328 LAIGND
+328 LAIGSD

-473 QINDK
+473 QINNK

-512 PLKVSAIATENLR
+512 PLKVNAIATENLR

-539 LDETG
+539 LDDTG

-574 VDTVKAGESV
+574 IDTVKAGESV

-589 QAESRP
+589 QGR
-595 IQNSK
+595 I
-600 VSMSGLFIDYRKIFQ
+600 
-615 RDSYGS
+615 
-621 HHSLH
+621 
-626 LQRPRQRTDVLVPA
+626 
-640 TPQHSRSSC
+640 
-649 RSRRYRYH
+649 

>member
-27 LIPKLTKA
+27 LLPKLTEA

-42 KHAHHNFDVDQPGKD
+42 KHAHHNFDVDKPGKD
-57 SHRLRKAG
+57 SYRLRKAG
-65 ASQMLISS
+65 ASQMLIAS
-73 RNRFALMTETPESES
+73 RNRFALMTETPEAEA
-88 EFDYLLTRFDEDKLD
+88 EFEYLLTRFDEDKLD

-125 GKPWLHPNDENIIA
+125 GKPWLYPHDENIIA
-139 IASDSGEL
+139 IASDTAEL

-156 NDLEAIAQFV
+156 NDLDAIAQFV
-166 IQYVQEA
+166 LQYVQDA
-173 KAPKSKEKEAACCDT
+173 KAPKSKEKDAACCDT

-201 KILSLVNTVSETEA
+201 KILSLVNTVSEIEA
-215 CKIEDAYGRVLA
+215 CKIENAYGRVLA
-227 DHVVS
+227 EDIIS

-247 AIRGDDVERESYQ
+247 AIRSDDVDRSSYQ
-260 VVAKVMAGHAYDKPL
+260 IVAEVMAGHAYDQPL

-282 IMTGAPTPINGDT
+282 IMTGAPTPLNGDT

-302 SKDGDTVTFNGASI
+302 SQEGDKVTFNGANI
-316 KTGQNVR
+316 KAGQNVR

-328 LAIGND
+328 LAIGSD

-473 QINDK
+473 QINNK

-512 PLKVSAIATENLR
+512 PLKVNAIATENLR

-539 LDETG
+539 LDDTG

-574 VDTVKAGESV
+574 IDTVKAGESV

-589 QAESRP
+589 QGR
-595 IQNSK
+595 I
-600 VSMSGLFIDYRKIFQ
+600 
-615 RDSYGS
+615 
-621 HHSLH
+621 
-626 LQRPRQRTDVLVPA
+626 
-640 TPQHSRSSC
+640 
-649 RSRRYRYH
+649 

>member
-27 LIPKLTKA
+27 LLPKLTEA

-42 KHAHHNFDVDQPGKD
+42 KHAHHNFDVDKPGKD
-57 SHRLRKAG
+57 SYRLRKAG
-65 ASQMLISS
+65 ASQMLIAS
-73 RNRFALMTETPESES
+73 RNRFALMTETPEAEA
-88 EFDYLLTRFDEDKLD
+88 EFEYLLTRFDEGKLD

-125 GKPWLHPNDENIIA
+125 GKPWLYPHDENIIA
-139 IASDSGEL
+139 IASDSAEL

-156 NDLEAIAQFV
+156 NDLDAIAQFV
-166 IQYVQEA
+166 LQYVQDA
-173 KAPKSKEKEAACCDT
+173 KAPKSKEKDAACCDT

-201 KILSLVNTVSETEA
+201 KILSLVNTVSEIEA
-215 CKIEDAYGRVLA
+215 CKIENAYGRVLA
-227 DHVVS
+227 EHIIS

-247 AIRGDDVERESYQ
+247 AIRSDDVDRDSYQ
-260 VVAKVMAGHAYDKPL
+260 VVAEVMAGHAYDQPL
-275 EVGQAVK
+275 QVGQAVK
-282 IMTGAPTPINGDT
+282 IMTGAPTPLNGDT

-302 SKDGDTVTFNGASI
+302 SQEGDKVTFNGAHI
-316 KTGQNVR
+316 KAGQNVR

-328 LAIGND
+328 LTIGSD

-473 QINDK
+473 QINNK

-512 PLKVSAIATENLR
+512 PLKVNAIATENLR

-539 LDETG
+539 LDDTG

-574 VDTVKAGESV
+574 IDTVKAGESV

-589 QAESRP
+589 QGR
-595 IQNSK
+595 I
-600 VSMSGLFIDYRKIFQ
+600 
-615 RDSYGS
+615 
-621 HHSLH
+621 
-626 LQRPRQRTDVLVPA
+626 
-640 TPQHSRSSC
+640 
-649 RSRRYRYH
+649 

>member
-27 LIPKLTKA
+27 LLPKLTEA

-201 KILSLVNTVSETEA
+201 KILSLVNTVSDTEA

-260 VVAKVMAGHAYDKPL
+260 VVAEVMAGHAYDQPL

-302 SKDGDTVTFNGASI
+302 SQDGDTVTFNGASI

-328 LAIGND
+328 LAIGSD

-589 QAESRP
+589 QGR
-595 IQNSK
+595 I
-600 VSMSGLFIDYRKIFQ
+600 
-615 RDSYGS
+615 
-621 HHSLH
+621 
-626 LQRPRQRTDVLVPA
+626 
-640 TPQHSRSSC
+640 
-649 RSRRYRYH
+649 

>member
-27 LIPKLTKA
+27 LLPKLTEA

-42 KHAHHNFDVDQPGKD
+42 KHAHHNFDVDKPGKD
-57 SHRLRKAG
+57 SYRLRKAG
-65 ASQMLISS
+65 ASQMLIAS
-73 RNRFALMTETPESES
+73 RNRFALMTETPEAEA
-88 EFDYLLTRFDEDKLD
+88 EFEYLLTRFDEDMLD

-125 GKPWLHPNDENIIA
+125 GKPWLYPNDENIIA
-139 IASDSGEL
+139 IASDGGEL

-173 KAPKSKEKEAACCDT
+173 KAPKNKEKEAACCDT

-201 KILSLVNTVSETEA
+201 KILSLVNAVSEIEA
-215 CKIEDAYGRVLA
+215 CRIENAYGRVLA
-227 DHVVS
+227 EHIVS

-247 AIRGDDVERESYQ
+247 AIRSDDVDRDSYQ
-260 VVAKVMAGHAYDKPL
+260 VVAEVMAGHAYDQPL
-275 EVGQAVK
+275 DVGQAVK
-282 IMTGAPTPINGDT
+282 IMTGAPTPRNGDT

-302 SKDGDTVTFNGASI
+302 SQEGDKVTFNGANI
-316 KTGQNVR
+316 KAGQNVR

-328 LAIGND
+328 LAIGSD

-473 QINDK
+473 QINNK

-496 FVEPAL
+496 FVESAL

-512 PLKVSAIATENLR
+512 PLKVNAIATENLR

-533 SRGIYE
+533 SRGVYE
-539 LDETG
+539 LDATG

-574 VDTVKAGESV
+574 IDTVKAGESV

-589 QAESRP
+589 QGR
-595 IQNSK
+595 I
-600 VSMSGLFIDYRKIFQ
+600 
-615 RDSYGS
+615 
-621 HHSLH
+621 
-626 LQRPRQRTDVLVPA
+626 
-640 TPQHSRSSC
+640 
-649 RSRRYRYH
+649 

>member
-27 LIPKLTKA
+27 LLPKLTEA

-147 DSELPQMNI
+147 DSDLPQMNI

-166 IQYVQEA
+166 IEYVQEA

-201 KILSLVNTVSETEA
+201 KILSLVNTVAETEA
-215 CKIEDAYGRVLA
+215 CKIENAYGRVLA

-260 VVAKVMAGHAYDKPL
+260 VVAEVMAGHAYAQPL

-302 SKDGDTVTFNGASI
+302 KQDGDTVTFNGASI

-328 LAIGND
+328 LAIGSD

-574 VDTVKAGESV
+574 VDTVKTGESV

-589 QAESRP
+589 QGR
-595 IQNSK
+595 I
-600 VSMSGLFIDYRKIFQ
+600 
-615 RDSYGS
+615 
-621 HHSLH
+621 
-626 LQRPRQRTDVLVPA
+626 
-640 TPQHSRSSC
+640 
-649 RSRRYRYH
+649 